1 MEIQHRRIMKVKGR
15 LNKLGNFNSM
25 NVPCSTVE
33 FSDLRDGKE
42 VNLKDEVA
50 EKMLAMGIVNKVNTK
65 KTKKEK
71 RSK

>member
-1 MEIQHRRIMKVKGR
+1 MKVKGR
-15 LNKLGNFNSM
+15 LNKLGNFISM

-50 EKMLAMGIVNKVNTK
+50 NKMLAMGIVEKVNTK
-65 KTKKEK
+65 KAKKGDK
-71 RSK
+71 

>member
-1 MEIQHRRIMKVKGR
+1 MKVKGR

-50 EKMLAMGIVNKVNTK
+50 NKMLAMGLVNKVNTK
-65 KTKKEK
+65 QNKKEK

>member
-1 MEIQHRRIMKVKGR
+1 MKVKGR

-50 EKMLAMGIVNKVNTK
+50 NKMLAMGIVKKVNTK
-65 KTKKEK
+65 QTKKGK
-71 RSK
+71 GVK

>member
-1 MEIQHRRIMKVKGR
+1 MKVKGR

-25 NVPCSTVE
+25 NVPCSTVV

-50 EKMLAMGIVNKVNTK
+50 NKMLAMGIVKKVNTK
-65 KTKKEK
+65 QTKKGK
-71 RSK
+71 GVK

>member
-1 MEIQHRRIMKVKGR
+1 MKVKGK

-25 NVPCSTVE
+25 KVPCSTVE

-50 EKMLAMGIVNKVNTK
+50 NKMLAMGIVKKVNTK
-65 KTKKEK
+65 QTKKGK
-71 RSK
+71 GVK

>member
-1 MEIQHRRIMKVKGR
+1 MKVKGR
-15 LNKLGNFNSM
+15 LNKLVNFNSM

-50 EKMLAMGIVNKVNTK
+50 NKMLAMGLVNKVNTK
-65 KTKKEK
+65 QNKKEK

>member
-1 MEIQHRRIMKVKGR
+1 MKVKGK

-50 EKMLAMGIVNKVNTK
+50 NKMLAMGLVNKVNTK
-65 KTKKEK
+65 QNKKEK